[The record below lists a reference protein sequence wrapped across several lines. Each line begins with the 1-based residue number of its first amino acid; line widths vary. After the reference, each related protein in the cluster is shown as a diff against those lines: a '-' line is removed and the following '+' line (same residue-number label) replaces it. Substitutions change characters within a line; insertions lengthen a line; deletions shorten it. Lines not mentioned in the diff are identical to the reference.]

1 MISSRGFDF
10 SEAKMERIKVH
21 IDNPEK
27 RAVDKAVSVI
37 ESGGIA
43 LLPGD
48 TSYLLAAKIGKKSA
62 LEKLNRIKQTKKQKF
77 YSIIFKDL
85 SDISRYADIDNRHF
99 SLLKRCL
106 PGAYT
111 FILSASREIPKIMLE
126 NRKEIGI
133 RIPESRFISTLLEE
147 IGEPLVVST
156 ASSENGDEFCDPD
169 EDSPDWL
176 GFVDLLVDGGYIA
189 SDQTTIVR
197 LNGDE
202 YEIVREGKGS
212 VDIFQ

>member
-1 MISSRGFDF
+1 
-10 SEAKMERIKVH
+10 MEKIKVH

-27 RAVDKAVSVI
+27 RAVDKAAAVL
-37 ESGGIA
+37 ENGGVA
-43 LLPGD
+43 LVPGD
-48 TSYLLAAKIGKKSA
+48 TSYLLAVKIGKKGA
-62 LEKLNRIKQTKKQKF
+62 LEKLNRIKQTKKRKF
-77 YSIIFKDL
+77 YSLVFKDL

-99 SLLKRCL
+99 NLLKLCL

-133 RIPESRFISTLLEE
+133 RIPESSFLSVLIDE

-156 ASSENGDEFCDPD
+156 ASCDEGDDFCDPE

-189 SDQTTIVR
+189 MDLTTVVQ
-197 LNGDE
+197 LSGDE
-202 YEIVREGKGS
+202 YEIVREGRGS
-212 VDIFQ
+212 TDIFS

>member
-1 MISSRGFDF
+1 
-10 SEAKMERIKVH
+10 MEKIKVH

-27 RAVDKAVSVI
+27 RAVDKAAAVL
-37 ESGGIA
+37 ENGGVA
-43 LLPGD
+43 LVPGD
-48 TSYLLAAKIGKKSA
+48 TSYLLAVKIGKKGA
-62 LEKLNRIKQTKKQKF
+62 LEKLNRIKQTKKRKF
-77 YSIIFKDL
+77 YSLVFKDL

-99 SLLKRCL
+99 NLLKRCL

-126 NRKEIGI
+126 NRNEIGI
-133 RIPESRFISTLLEE
+133 RIPESSFLSTLIDE

-156 ASSENGDEFCDPD
+156 ASCDEGDDFCDPE

-189 SDQTTIVR
+189 MDLTTVVQ
-197 LNGDE
+197 LSGDE
-202 YEIVREGKGS
+202 YEIVREGRGS
-212 VDIFQ
+212 TDIFS

>member
-1 MISSRGFDF
+1 
-10 SEAKMERIKVH
+10 MEKIKVH

-27 RAVDKAVSVI
+27 RAVDKAAAVL
-37 ESGGIA
+37 ENGGVA
-43 LLPGD
+43 LVPGD
-48 TSYLLAAKIGKKSA
+48 TSYLLAVKIGKKGA
-62 LEKLNRIKQTKKQKF
+62 LEKLNRIKQTKKRKF
-77 YSIIFKDL
+77 YSLVFKDL

-99 SLLKRCL
+99 NLLKRCL

-133 RIPESRFISTLLEE
+133 RIPESSFLSTLIDE

-156 ASSENGDEFCDPD
+156 ASCDEGDDFCDPE

-189 SDQTTIVR
+189 MDLTTVVQ
-197 LNGDE
+197 LSGDE
-202 YEIVREGKGS
+202 YEIVREGRGS
-212 VDIFQ
+212 TDIFS

>member
-1 MISSRGFDF
+1 
-10 SEAKMERIKVH
+10 MEKIKVH

-27 RAVDKAVSVI
+27 RAVDKAAAVL
-37 ESGGIA
+37 ENGGVA
-43 LLPGD
+43 LVPGD
-48 TSYLLAAKIGKKSA
+48 TSYLLAVKIGKKGA
-62 LEKLNRIKQTKKQKF
+62 LEKLNRIKQTKKRKF
-77 YSIIFKDL
+77 YSLVFKDL

-99 SLLKRCL
+99 NLLKRCL

-133 RIPESRFISTLLEE
+133 RIPESSFLSALIDE

-156 ASSENGDEFCDPD
+156 ASCDEGDDFCDPE

-189 SDQTTIVR
+189 MDLTTVVQ
-197 LNGDE
+197 LSGDE
-202 YEIVREGKGS
+202 YEIVREGRGS
-212 VDIFQ
+212 IDIFS

>member
-1 MISSRGFDF
+1 
-10 SEAKMERIKVH
+10 MEKIKVH

-27 RAVDKAVSVI
+27 RAVDKAAAVL
-37 ESGGIA
+37 ENGGVA
-43 LLPGD
+43 LVPGD
-48 TSYLLAAKIGKKSA
+48 TSYLLAVKIGKKGA
-62 LEKLNRIKQTKKQKF
+62 LEKLNRIKQTKKRKF
-77 YSIIFKDL
+77 YSLVFKDL

-99 SLLKRCL
+99 NLLKRCL

-133 RIPESRFISTLLEE
+133 RIPESSFLSVLIDE

-156 ASSENGDEFCDPD
+156 ASCDEGDDFCDPE

-189 SDQTTIVR
+189 MDLTTVVQ
-197 LNGDE
+197 LSGDE
-202 YEIVREGKGS
+202 YEIVREGRGS
-212 VDIFQ
+212 TDIFS